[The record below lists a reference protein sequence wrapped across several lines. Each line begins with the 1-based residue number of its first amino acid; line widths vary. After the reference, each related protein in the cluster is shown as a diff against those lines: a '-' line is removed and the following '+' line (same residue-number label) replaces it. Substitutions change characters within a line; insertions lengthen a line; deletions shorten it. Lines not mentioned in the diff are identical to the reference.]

1 MRNQEKLYF
10 YEYPR
15 SKDQFLE
22 RIFNRQNNFEKDD
35 SVKISGDKIFVRVEN
50 RGHSGE
56 LWYVADMKETDGK
69 TTLSG
74 KLVKNPDKDGNST
87 TYKEDKRESFGIIV
101 LAIVFFPIT
110 IILLLW
116 ILLRKLFSGSSI
128 KTFSQMNDEEKLD
141 YVMQYHLHYKKK
153 VF

>member
-1 MRNQEKLYF
+1 MGDKRYS
-10 YEYPR
+10 YEYPH
-15 SKDQFLE
+15 SKDQLQE
-22 RIFNRQNNFEKDD
+22 RISNRQNNFEKDD
-35 SVKISGDKIFVRVEN
+35 SVKISGNRIFVRVEK
-50 RGHSGE
+50 RGHFSE
-56 LWYVADMKETDGK
+56 LWYIADLEETDGK

-87 TYKEDKRESFGIIV
+87 TYKEDSAESFGIIV

-116 ILLRKLFSGSSI
+116 NSLRLIFRDSAPKSFD
-128 KTFSQMNDEEKLD
+128 QMNDEEKLD
-141 YVMQYHLHYKKK
+141 YVMQYHLHCKKK